1 MNLKFF
7 NNPVS
12 THLRLFIAGVSV
24 LFLMRLITGRPDSL
38 LLEILQV
45 IVIIFISLFLL
56 LMLINYQNKQA
67 AVPLSLVM
75 NLGILNAVAFLV
87 ITFAAVIT
95 SSLLD
100 NVNQMI
106 SNPGLVYGIVSIL
119 YVLIFIGYFAYV
131 IIVLRHLF
139 FLNQIKNAG
148 IYFNTMIV
156 FFIMA
161 ALSSHFFVSES
172 LSFIENTFLIVSV
185 LLMIFN
191 SVRISWIAFL
201 SKKEKVYLLILS
213 VVISILFAV
222 NLGNTSS
229 DSIHSQVLDS
239 FSPSIN
245 SFLTTVMLYGVIYF
259 FVLFFTTLF
268 HLPTAEAYDR
278 KAQEVS
284 SLQYFSKLITE
295 VLDFNDL
302 AETVTDITIKV
313 SHSNAAWILW
323 RDGDQFTTLA
333 NKNIGY
339 VDSEKLNKII
349 LNNIAF
355 EKINLTRT
363 ISLTDEHAKEGQP
376 ALFELLSVSPIRSQG
391 VVKGLLVA
399 AKNEGKFFT
408 KDDLSAVETFS
419 DYASVAIENAQL
431 LEESIEKERLEKE
444 LDVAR
449 EIQKKIL
456 PDKEPSYDKLQI
468 SSVFIPAFEVGGD
481 YYDFFELEDKKLAF
495 VIADVS
501 GKGISAAFVM
511 AEVKG
516 IFESLSKTNEKPKDI
531 LIRANEILKS
541 TLDSKTFVSAAF
553 GIIDLQKENLSIAR
567 AGHCP
572 VLLLRDKK
580 TIQIK
585 PSGIGLGLID
595 TEYFKENMEEFEIE
609 LKNND
614 TIILYTDGITEAK
627 NDKLEDFGEAYF
639 KNILLECSDFT
650 ALELSNKIIKEVT
663 LFSQNYSQYDDITL
677 VIFKFESRQS
687 EKDGRDRQKISAES
701 GSAMAEN

>member
-1 MNLKFF
+1 M
-7 NNPVS
+7 
-12 THLRLFIAGVSV
+12 V
-24 LFLMRLITGRPDSL
+24 L
-38 LLEILQV
+38 
-45 IVIIFISLFLL
+45 
-56 LMLINYQNKQA
+56 
-67 AVPLSLVM
+67 
-75 NLGILNAVAFLV
+75 
-87 ITFAAVIT
+87 
-95 SSLLD
+95 
-100 NVNQMI
+100 
-106 SNPGLVYGIVSIL
+106 
-119 YVLIFIGYFAYV
+119 
-131 IIVLRHLF
+131 
-139 FLNQIKNAG
+139 
-148 IYFNTMIV
+148 

-161 ALSSHFFVSES
+161 ALASQFFISEN

-201 SKKEKVYLLILS
+201 SKKEKFYLLILS

-222 NLGNTSS
+222 NLGNTSG
-229 DSIHSQVLDS
+229 DGIHNQVLNS

-245 SFLTTVMLYGVIYF
+245 SFTTTVMLYGAIYF

-295 VLDFNDL
+295 VLDFNVL
-302 AETVTDITIKV
+302 AETVTDITVKV

-323 RDGDQFTTLA
+323 RDSEQFVTLA
-333 NKNIGY
+333 NKNIGF
-339 VDSEKLNKII
+339 VDSEELNKII
-349 LNNIAF
+349 LNKINF
-355 EKINLTRT
+355 EKITSTST
-363 ISLTDEHAKEGQP
+363 ISLSDERDREGKP
-376 ALFELLSVSPIRSQG
+376 TIFELLSVSPIRSQG

-399 AKNEGKFFT
+399 AKIEGRLFT
-408 KDDLSAVETFS
+408 KDDLSAIETFS

-456 PDKEPSYDKLQI
+456 PDREPAYDKLQI

-481 YYDFFELEDKKLAF
+481 YYDFFELEDKKLGF

-516 IFESLSKTNEKPKDI
+516 IFESLSKTFEKPKDI
-531 LIRANEILKS
+531 LISANEILKS
-541 TLDSKTFVSAAF
+541 TLDRKTFVSAAF
-553 GIIDLQKENLSIAR
+553 GIIDLKKENLCIAR

-585 PSGIGLGLID
+585 PSGIGLGLIE
-595 TEYFKENMEEFEIE
+595 TEYFTENMEEFKID

-627 NDKLEDFGEAYF
+627 NDKLEDFGEACF
-639 KNILLECSDFT
+639 KDIILESSDNT
-650 ALELSNKIIKEVT
+650 AHELTNKIIKEVT

-677 VIFKFESRQS
+677 VIFKFGFRQS
-687 EKDGRDRQKISAES
+687 AKDGQDKQKISAGDELAH
-701 GSAMAEN
+701 G

>member
-1 MNLKFF
+1 
-7 NNPVS
+7 
-12 THLRLFIAGVSV
+12 
-24 LFLMRLITGRPDSL
+24 
-38 LLEILQV
+38 
-45 IVIIFISLFLL
+45 
-56 LMLINYQNKQA
+56 MLINYQNKQTTI
-67 AVPLSLVM
+67 PLSLVM

-87 ITFAAVIT
+87 ITFADVIT

-106 SNPGLVYGIVSIL
+106 SDPGLVYSIVSIL
-119 YVLIFIGYFAYV
+119 YVLIFIGYFAY
-131 IIVLRHLF
+131 ILIVLRHLF
-139 FLNQIKNAG
+139 ILNQIKNAK
-148 IYFNTMIV
+148 IYFNTMVV

-161 ALSSHFFVSES
+161 ALSSQFFTSEN

-201 SKKEKVYLLILS
+201 SKKEKVYLLVLS
-213 VVISILFAV
+213 VVISILFVV
-222 NLGNTSS
+222 NLGNTLGN
-229 DSIHSQVLDS
+229 SIHSQILNS
-239 FSPSIN
+239 FSPSID
-245 SFLTTVMLYGVIYF
+245 SFIKTVMLYGAIYF

-323 RDGDQFTTLA
+323 KDSDQFVTLA
-333 NKNIGY
+333 NKNIGF

-349 LNNIAF
+349 LNKILF
-355 EKINLTRT
+355 EKINSTKT
-363 ISLTDEHAKEGQP
+363 ISLSDENDKEEQP

-399 AKNEGKFFT
+399 AKIEGKLFA

-456 PDKEPSYDKLQI
+456 PDKEPAYDNLQI

-481 YYDFFELEDKKLAF
+481 YYDFFQLEDKKLGF

-516 IFESLSKTNEKPKDI
+516 IFESLSKTTERPKDI
-531 LIRANEILKS
+531 VIRANEILKN

-553 GIIDLQKENLSIAR
+553 GIIDLQKENLCIAR

-572 VLLLRDKK
+572 VLLLRENK

-585 PSGIGLGLID
+585 PSGIGLGLIE
-595 TEYFKENMEEFEIE
+595 TEHFTENMEEFNIE

-639 KNILLECSDFT
+639 KDILLESSGCT
-650 ALELSNKIIKEVT
+650 AQELSNKIIKEVT

-677 VIFKFESRQS
+677 VIFKFESQQS
-687 EKDGRDRQKISAES
+687 AKDGQDRQKISAEG

>member
-1 MNLKFF
+1 MN
-7 NNPVS
+7 V
-12 THLRLFIAGVSV
+12 
-24 LFLMRLITGRPDSL
+24 
-38 LLEILQV
+38 
-45 IVIIFISLFLL
+45 
-56 LMLINYQNKQA
+56 
-67 AVPLSLVM
+67 
-75 NLGILNAVAFLV
+75 GILNAVAFLV
-87 ITFAAVIT
+87 ITFADVIT

-100 NVNQMI
+100 NVNQMV
-106 SNPGLVYGIVSIL
+106 SNPGLVYSIVSIF
-119 YVLIFIGYFAYV
+119 YVLIFIAYFSYV
-131 IIVLRHLF
+131 LIVLRHLF
-139 FLNQIKNAG
+139 ILNQIKNAK
-148 IYFNTMIV
+148 IYFNTMIA

-161 ALSSHFFVSES
+161 ALSSQFFTSES

-185 LLMIFN
+185 LLMVFN

-201 SKKEKVYLLILS
+201 SKKEKVYLLVIS
-213 VVISILFAV
+213 VVLSILFAV
-222 NLGNTSS
+222 NLGNISGNG
-229 DSIHSQVLDS
+229 IHSQVLNS
-239 FSPSIN
+239 FSPSID
-245 SFLTTVMLYGVIYF
+245 SFITTVMLYGAIYF

-302 AETVTDITIKV
+302 AETVTDIAIKV
-313 SHSNAAWILW
+313 SHSNAAWIMW
-323 RDGDQFTTLA
+323 KDYDQLITLA

-339 VDSEKLNKII
+339 VDSERINKII
-349 LNNIAF
+349 LN
-355 EKINLTRT
+355 KINFNKINSTKT
-363 ISLTDEHAKEGQP
+363 ISLSDERDKVGNAEN
-376 ALFELLSVSPIRSQG
+376 FELLSVSPIRSHG

-399 AKNEGKFFT
+399 AKTEGKFFA

-431 LEESIEKERLEKE
+431 LEESIEKERLERE

-456 PDKEPSYDKLQI
+456 PDKEPAYDNLQI

-481 YYDFFELEDKKLAF
+481 YYDFFELENKKLGF

-516 IFESLSKTNEKPKDI
+516 IFESLSKTTERPKDI
-531 LIRANEILKS
+531 LISANEILKN

-553 GIIDLQKENLSIAR
+553 GIIDLQKEKLCIAR

-572 VLLLRDKK
+572 VLLLRNKE
-580 TIQIK
+580 TLQIK
-585 PSGIGLGLID
+585 PSGIGLGLIE
-595 TEYFKENMEEFEIE
+595 TESFEENMEEFEIE
-609 LKNND
+609 LKNDD
-614 TIILYTDGITEAK
+614 TIVLYTDGITEAK

-639 KNILLECSDFT
+639 KDILLESSDFS

-687 EKDGRDRQKISAES
+687 VNDGQDRKKISAES
-701 GSAMAEN
+701 GSAFG

>member
-1 MNLKFF
+1 MKLKFS
-7 NNPVS
+7 NSTIS
-12 THLRLFIAGVSV
+12 THLRLFVAAVIV
-24 LFLMRLITGRPDSL
+24 LFIMRLIVGRSDSL
-38 LLEILQV
+38 LFEILLV
-45 IVIIFISLFLL
+45 VLLFFISFFLL
-56 LMLINYQNKQA
+56 LMIINYQNRQA
-67 AVPLSLVM
+67 TVPLSLVM

-87 ITFAAVIT
+87 ITFADVIT

-106 SNPGLVYGIVSIL
+106 SDPGLVYNIVAIL
-119 YVLIFIGYFAYV
+119 YILIFVGYFAYV
-131 IIVLRHLF
+131 LIVLRHLF
-139 FLNQIKNAG
+139 ILNQIKNSK
-148 IYFNTMIV
+148 IYFNTMV
-156 FFIMA
+156 LFFVMA
-161 ALSSHFFVSES
+161 ALSSQFFTSQS
-172 LSFIENTFLIVSV
+172 LSFIENTFLIVAV

-222 NLGNTSS
+222 NLGNTSG
-229 DSIHSQVLDS
+229 DGIHSQVLNS
-239 FSPSIN
+239 FSPSLDSII
-245 SFLTTVMLYGVIYF
+245 TTVMLYGAIYF

-295 VLDFNDL
+295 VLDFNVL

-323 RDGDQFTTLA
+323 RDAEQFITLA

-349 LNNIAF
+349 LDRFTF
-355 EKINLTRT
+355 EKINSTTT
-363 ISLTDEHAKEGQP
+363 ISLSDERDREGKP
-376 ALFELLSVSPIRSQG
+376 AIFELLSVSPIRSQG

-399 AKNEGKFFT
+399 AKSEGRLFT

-456 PDKEPSYDKLQI
+456 PDKEPVYENLQI

-481 YYDFFELEDKKLAF
+481 YYDFFELEDKKLGF

-516 IFESLSKTNEKPKDI
+516 IFESLSKTYDKPKDI
-531 LIRANEILKS
+531 LIIANEILKS

-553 GIIDLQKENLSIAR
+553 GIIDLQKENLCIAR

-585 PSGIGLGLID
+585 PSGIGLGLIE
-595 TEYFKENMEEFEIE
+595 TESFTENMEEFKIE

-627 NDKLEDFGEAYF
+627 NDKLEDFGEAHF
-639 KNILLECSDFT
+639 KNILLESSDLT
-650 ALELSNKIIKEVT
+650 AQELSNKIIREVT

-677 VIFKFESRQS
+677 VIFKFGPRQS
-687 EKDGRDRQKISAES
+687 AKDGQGRQKISA
-701 GSAMAEN
+701 GGGLAYG

>member
-1 MNLKFF
+1 MKSKILK
-7 NNPVS
+7 NQGN
-12 THLRLFIAGVSV
+12 THLRLFIAAVTV
-24 LFLMRLITGRPDSL
+24 LFLLRLITGRPDSL
-38 LLEILQV
+38 LLQILQV
-45 IVIIFISLFLL
+45 ILIIFISLFLL
-56 LMLINYQNKQA
+56 LMLINYQNKQTS
-67 AVPLSLVM
+67 VPLSLVM

-87 ITFAAVIT
+87 ITFADVIT

-106 SNPGLVYGIVSIL
+106 SSPGLVYGVVSIL
-119 YVLIFIGYFAYV
+119 YILIFIGYYTYV
-131 IIVLRHLF
+131 LIVLRHLF
-139 FLNQIKNAG
+139 FLNQIKNAS
-148 IYFNTMIV
+148 IYFNTMV
-156 FFIMA
+156 MFFIMA
-161 ALSSHFFVSES
+161 ALSSQFFVSES

-222 NLGNTSS
+222 NLGNTSG
-229 DSIHSQVLDS
+229 DGIHGQVLDS
-239 FSPSIN
+239 FSSSIN
-245 SFLTTVMLYGVIYF
+245 SFITTVMLYGVIYF

-323 RDGDQFTTLA
+323 RDNDQFTTLA

-355 EKINLTRT
+355 DKINSTRT
-363 ISLTDEHAKEGQP
+363 ISLTAEHDKESQSAP
-376 ALFELLSVSPIRSQG
+376 FELLSVSPIRSQG
-391 VVKGLLVA
+391 AVKGLLVA
-399 AKNEGKFFT
+399 AKIEGMLFA

-456 PDKEPSYDKLQI
+456 PDKEPAYENLQI

-481 YYDFFELEDKKLAF
+481 YYDFFELEDQKLGF

-516 IFESLSKTNEKPKDI
+516 IFESLSKTTERPKDI
-531 LIRANEILKS
+531 LIRANEILKN

-553 GIIDLQKENLSIAR
+553 GIIDLQNENLCIAR

-572 VLLLRDKK
+572 VLLLREKE

-585 PSGIGLGLID
+585 PSGIGLGLIESEHF
-595 TEYFKENMEEFEIE
+595 TENMEEFMIE
-609 LKNND
+609 LKNDD

-627 NDKLEDFGEAYF
+627 NDKLEDFGESYF
-639 KNILLECSDFT
+639 KDILLDSGDCT
-650 ALELSNKIIKEVT
+650 AHDLSNKIIKEVT
-663 LFSQNYSQYDDITL
+663 IFSQNYSQYDDITL

-687 EKDGRDRQKISAES
+687 AKAGQERKKISAQG